1 MLGKTME
8 LIGLLQSCFMQ
19 DLFYRLHVAKGEV
32 LPVGLETTP
41 GEQPLAVLQLLAQ
54 HLDLPLHIGG
64 GRLLHTSLLVGNLL
78 VTLFLVALFGG
89 EEEQTK
95 QQSDEIAYTFHAAK
109 IAVSVNETT
118 CVCCLFAT
126 FAKNF
131 EKSRRIER

>member
-1 MLGKTME
+1 ME

-19 DLFYRLHVAKGEV
+19 DLFYRLQVAKGEA

-64 GRLLHTSLLVGNLL
+64 GRLLHTCLLGGNLL
-78 VTLFLVALFGG
+78 VTLFLVALFRG

-95 QQSDEIAYTFHAAK
+95 QQSDEIAYTFHTAK
-109 IAVSVNETT
+109 IAVFVIRTT
-118 CVCCLFAT
+118 DVCRLFAT
-126 FAKNF
+126 FA
-131 EKSRRIER
+131 